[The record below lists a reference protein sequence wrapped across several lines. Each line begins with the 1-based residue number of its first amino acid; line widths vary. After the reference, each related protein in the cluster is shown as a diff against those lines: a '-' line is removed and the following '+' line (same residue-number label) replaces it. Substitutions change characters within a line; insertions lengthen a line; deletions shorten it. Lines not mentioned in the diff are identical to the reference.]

1 MLRNLVRSF
10 GALKLHSHSTTR
22 ATYAVSWLTTRAAAR
37 RTLFTQDEYEEATG
51 SKKPTLKTTSAT
63 TPFGN
68 EVDSDYVPYRT
79 EVESGGPISA
89 LIDALRERFRLSEQE
104 VQRIVSDEQVQRFYR
119 NRCLLQT
126 LDTLILEGVTKQS
139 FVEYPWLLGLDQS
152 KCII

>member
-1 MLRNLVRSF
+1 MLRNLVRTF
-10 GALKLHSHSTTR
+10 GALKLHAHSTTR
-22 ATYAVSWLTTRAAAR
+22 ATYAVSTRATAR
-37 RTLFTQDEYEEATG
+37 RTLFTQHEYEDATG
-51 SKKPTLKTTSAT
+51 SKKPALKTTSAT
-63 TPFGN
+63 TQFSN

-89 LIDALRERFRLSEQE
+89 LIDALRERFRLTEQE

-119 NRCLLQT
+119 NRCLLQA

-152 KCII
+152 K